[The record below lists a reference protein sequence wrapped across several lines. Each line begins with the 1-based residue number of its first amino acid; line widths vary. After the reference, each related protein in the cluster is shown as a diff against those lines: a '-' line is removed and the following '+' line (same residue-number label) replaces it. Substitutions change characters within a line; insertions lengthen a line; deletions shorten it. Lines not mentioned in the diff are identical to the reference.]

1 MNEHPTSSPQN
12 APELCKARGTEDLD
26 LPIDRDFLSL
36 PPRVDLQ
43 VMLRRIAE
51 NMPFR
56 STRPG
61 EQERRAEMKVDVEF
75 VL

>member
-1 MNEHPTSSPQN
+1 MNKYPDSPQEN
-12 APELCKARGTEDLD
+12 NQEIKDSPDLN
-26 LPIDRDFLSL
+26 LEFPVDRDFLSL
-36 PPRVDLQ
+36 PPRLDPQ

-51 NMPFR
+51 NMPWR

-61 EQERRAEMKVDVEF
+61 EQARRLSEKVDVEF